1 MLKRANEV
9 KVRFD
14 DGELSVLTKRAKES
28 GYSRE
33 AYIRS
38 LLDGRTPRP
47 MPPPDYHAM
56 MRELHGIG
64 NNLNQIAQKAHILNV
79 VDVGRYDAALQRFV
93 EVVANIEE
101 AVLLPIKMSR

>member
-1 MLKRANEV
+1 MLRRPLL
-9 KVRFD
+9 VRFHLN
-14 DGELSVLTKRAKES
+14 EEEMTTLINRAKEC

-38 LLDGRTPRP
+38 LLDGRVPRP

-64 NNLNQIAQKAHILNV
+64 SNLNQIAQKAHILNV
-79 VDVGRYDAALQRFV
+79 VDAGRYDAALHMLT
-93 EVVANIEE
+93 E
-101 AVLLPIKMSR
+101 AVLKIQAATVLPVKME

>member
-1 MLKRANEV
+1 MKKRTVLINFRLSEDEV
-9 KVRFD
+9 
-14 DGELSVLTKRAKES
+14 SALTKRAKES

-38 LLDGRTPRP
+38 LLDGRIPRP

-64 NNLNQIAQKAHILNV
+64 NNLNQIAQKAHTLNV
-79 VDVGRYDAALQRFV
+79 IDAGRYDAALRTFA
-93 EVVANIEE
+93 EAVAKIEE
-101 AVLLPIKMSR
+101 TVLLPIRMSR

>member
-1 MLKRANEV
+1 MLKRPIL
-9 KVRFD
+9 VRFHLN
-14 DGELSVLTKRAKES
+14 EEEATTLANRAKEC

-38 LLDGRTPRP
+38 LLDRRIPRP

-64 NNLNQIAQKAHILNV
+64 NNLNQVAQKAHILNV
-79 VDVGRYDAALQRFV
+79 IDVQRYDTSVRQFL
-93 EVVANIEE
+93 E
-101 AVLLPIKMSR
+101 AVARIETAVILPVKVE

>member
-1 MLKRANEV
+1 MRKRNIHVQVWLSEDEV
-9 KVRFD
+9 A
-14 DGELSVLTKRAKES
+14 VLTERAKEC

-38 LLDGRTPRP
+38 MMNGRIPRP

-56 MRELHGIG
+56 MGELHSIG

-79 VDVGRYDAALQRFV
+79 VDAGRYDAALRMLG
-93 EVVANIEE
+93 E
-101 AVLLPIKMSR
+101 ALLKIQAATILPVQME